1 MRIAEN
7 SDTQPALIRRFHD
20 GKLRGD
26 ESVKVYGAGT
36 PRREF
41 LQVDYLADAVL
52 HLLQTYDAES
62 IVNIGW
68 RNDVTMRELAELV
81 LSVIGYRG
89 RLDFD
94 LTKPDGTAR
103 KLLEVPPS
111 DSTPLAAENTSQTRY
126 RAHVRM
132 VQGTFCRCATLKDS

>member
-94 LTKPDGTAR
+94 LTKPDGTPR
-103 KLLEVPPS
+103 KLLEVPRLTQLRWQPKI
-111 DSTPLAAENTSQTRY
+111 PLKHDIARTYEWFKEHSADPR
-126 RAHVRM
+126 
-132 VQGTFCRCATLKDS
+132 L